1 MLSPDG
7 IARLDELKKKLL
19 ECTNHRENYADEI
32 FRLREQKEAAAQDDV
47 KRQETLTRI
56 KDLKSFIEKQDV
68 KLTKFDETLSS
79 QLIKKSPS
87 LMITSPWR

>member
-1 MLSPDG
+1 M
-7 IARLDELKKKLL
+7 
-19 ECTNHRENYADEI
+19 
-32 FRLREQKEAAAQDDV
+32 

-79 QLIKKSPS
+79 QLIEKITVFDDHFTVEMKSGVS
-87 LMITSPWR
+87 VDIKE